1 MGNLTKI
8 LIGIILTLVI
18 GISIYVPI
26 TNSKIIK
33 INKEMVAKDTVI
45 SQLHNVNDELTQRL
59 QLVQKLNDDFNK
71 SITTIQL
78 STNAYQNKTSD
89 FTLESN
95 IVPTKSTNTLI
106 SVNGSINSIFQDM
119 KNLDSPPPINSNK
132 KDNNK

>member
-132 KDNNK
+132 KDTNK